1 MADEV
6 DRKFKMYFSG
16 TWQHS
21 LAWRIFELDHQRAP
35 TDDNIDGGRLQNVNM
50 AKNAVELKVA
60 RKMDDPIVRD
70 LTMRI
75 ESMEHFL
82 KLLTERDIK
91 MLESR
96 FKKSPDKW
104 DIVESKLFRSK
115 RRLNVDLNRIKSEY
129 RNGIYWID

>member
-6 DRKFKMYFSG
+6 DHKFKMYFSG
-16 TWQHS
+16 IWKHN
-21 LAWRIFELDHQRAP
+21 LKWRLFELENQTRA
-35 TDDNIDGGRLQNVNM
+35 TDDNIGGGRLQNVNT

-60 RKMDDPIVRD
+60 RKIDDPIVHD

-82 KLLTERDIK
+82 EILTDRDIK
-91 MLESR
+91 MLELR

-104 DIVESKLFRSK
+104 EIVSSKLFRSA
-115 RRLNVDLNRIKSEY
+115 RRLSADLKRIKSEY